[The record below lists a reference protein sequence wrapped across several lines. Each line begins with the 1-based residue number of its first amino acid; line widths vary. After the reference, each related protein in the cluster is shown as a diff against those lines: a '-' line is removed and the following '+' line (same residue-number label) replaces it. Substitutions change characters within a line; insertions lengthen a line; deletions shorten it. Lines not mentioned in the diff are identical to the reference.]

1 MFVLNKSDEMRVLNR
16 KVEGF
21 TLLEVM
27 VAMAIIAI
35 AMTAVLSLQSQSI
48 SLASEAKFSTTAAL
62 LAQNKMAETEWGNRL
77 DLSSD
82 SGDFEEDFPGYTW
95 QVKVEDV
102 SMDLP
107 ENVSNHLKEM
117 TVIISWGEEG
127 VYRYQL
133 KAYRFLPEKPL

>member
-1 MFVLNKSDEMRVLNR
+1 MRVLNQG
-16 KVEGF
+16 VGGF

-27 VAMAIIAI
+27 VAMSIIAI
-35 AMTAVLSLQSQSI
+35 AMTAVLNSQSQSV

-62 LAQNKMAETEWGNRL
+62 LARSKMAETEWGNRL
-77 DLSSD
+77 DLASD

-95 QVKVEDV
+95 QVTVEDV

-133 KAYRFLPEKPL
+133 KAYRFLPEKP

>member
-1 MFVLNKSDEMRVLNR
+1 
-16 KVEGF
+16 
-21 TLLEVM
+21 M
-27 VAMAIIAI
+27 VAMSIIAI
-35 AMTAVLSLQSQSI
+35 AMTAVLSSQSQSI

-62 LAQNKMAETEWGNRL
+62 LAQSKMAETEWGNRL
-77 DLSSD
+77 DLTSD

-95 QVKVEDV
+95 QVNVEDV

-127 VYRYQL
+127 VYQYQL
-133 KAYRFLPEKPL
+133 KAYRFFPEKPL

>member
-1 MFVLNKSDEMRVLNR
+1 MSRRDG
-16 KVEGF
+16 GF

-27 VAMAIIAI
+27 VAMSIIAI
-35 AMTAVLSLQSQSI
+35 ALTAVLSSQSQSV

-82 SGDFEEDFPGYTW
+82 SGDFGDDFPDYNWEVT
-95 QVKVEDV
+95 VEDV

-117 TVIISWGEEG
+117 KVTISWGEEG
-127 VYRYQL
+127 VYQYQL
-133 KAYRFLPEKPL
+133 KAYRFIPETPIE

>member
-1 MFVLNKSDEMRVLNR
+1 MRVLNR

>member
-1 MFVLNKSDEMRVLNR
+1 MSRRDG
-16 KVEGF
+16 GF

-27 VAMAIIAI
+27 VAMSIIAI
-35 AMTAVLSLQSQSI
+35 ALTAVLGSQSQSV

-82 SGDFEEDFPGYTW
+82 SGDFGDDFPDYNW
-95 QVKVEDV
+95 EVNVEDV

-117 TVIISWGEEG
+117 KVTISWGEEG
-127 VYRYQL
+127 VYQYQL
-133 KAYRFLPEKPL
+133 KAYRFIPETPID

>member
-1 MFVLNKSDEMRVLNR
+1 MFVLNKSDETRVLNR
-16 KVEGF
+16 SVGGF

-27 VAMAIIAI
+27 VAMSIIAI
-35 AMTAVLSLQSQSI
+35 AMTAVLSSQSQSI

-62 LAQNKMAETEWGNRL
+62 LAQSKMAETEWGNRL
-77 DLSSD
+77 DLASD

-117 TVIISWGEEG
+117 TVTISWGEEG

>member
-1 MFVLNKSDEMRVLNR
+1 MRVLNR

-27 VAMAIIAI
+27 VAMSIIAI

-77 DLSSD
+77 DVPSD

-133 KAYRFLPEKPL
+133 KAYRFLPEKPF

>member
-1 MFVLNKSDEMRVLNR
+1 MFIRCMGYDMRVLNR

-35 AMTAVLSLQSQSI
+35 AMTAVLSSQSQSI

-62 LAQNKMAETEWGNRL
+62 LAQGKMAETEWGNRL
-77 DLSSD
+77 DLTSD

-102 SMDLP
+102 RMDLP
-107 ENVSNHLKEM
+107 ENVSNHL
-117 TVIISWGEEG
+117 
-127 VYRYQL
+127 
-133 KAYRFLPEKPL
+133 

>member
-1 MFVLNKSDEMRVLNR
+1 
-16 KVEGF
+16 
-21 TLLEVM
+21 M
-27 VAMAIIAI
+27 VAMSIIAI
-35 AMTAVLSLQSQSI
+35 AMTAVLSSQSQSI

-62 LAQNKMAETEWGNRL
+62 LAQGKMAETEWGNRL
-77 DLSSD
+77 DLTSD

>member
-1 MFVLNKSDEMRVLNR
+1 MKVLNR

-27 VAMAIIAI
+27 VAMSIIAI